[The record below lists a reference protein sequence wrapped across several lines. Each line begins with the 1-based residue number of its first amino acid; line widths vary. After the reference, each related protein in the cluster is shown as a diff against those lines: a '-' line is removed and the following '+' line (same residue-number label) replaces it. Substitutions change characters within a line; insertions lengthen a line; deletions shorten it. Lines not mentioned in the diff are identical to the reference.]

1 MYPSGWHY
9 ASHLRL
15 RHLTSY
21 VPGRRCR
28 STCAVVHAP
37 LPRTSQGAYG
47 DAGSER
53 HIKLGGLADHLA
65 TIKRGR
71 RIIFVACGTSFHAC
85 LAARQTVEELADI
98 PVALELASDLCDRR
112 CLIFRDDT
120 CVFVSQSGETA
131 DTLQVL
137 SFPHGSPQR
146 NYHPIPIPSTGPS
159 HGGRLLWRSCAPGQ
173 LQVSS

>member
-1 MYPSGWHY
+1 
-9 ASHLRL
+9 L
-15 RHLTSY
+15 
-21 VPGRRCR
+21 
-28 STCAVVHAP
+28 
-37 LPRTSQGAYG
+37 QGAYG

-53 HIKLGGLADHLA
+53 LIKLGGLADHLA

-112 CLIFRDDT
+112 CPIFRDDT

-131 DTLQVL
+131 DTLQVRRL
-137 SFPHGSPQR
+137 NSANSFTMHCTACLICQAM
-146 NYHPIPIPSTGPS
+146 YT
-159 HGGRLLWRSCAPGQ
+159 RSAR
-173 LQVSS
+173 S

>member
-1 MYPSGWHY
+1 MCSLKEGITT
-9 ASHLRL
+9 L
-15 RHLTSY
+15 
-21 VPGRRCR
+21 
-28 STCAVVHAP
+28 
-37 LPRTSQGAYG
+37 QGAYG

-53 HIKLGGLADHLA
+53 LIKLGGLADHLA

-112 CLIFRDDT
+112 CPIFRDDT

-131 DTLQVL
+131 DTLQARTLQLRVL
-137 SFPHGSPQR
+137 THDALHPSRFCDVEPCVFPLHEAALAACADALVSGSTRQQA
-146 NYHPIPIPSTGPS
+146 ILI
-159 HGGRLLWRSCAPGQ
+159 
-173 LQVSS
+173 